1 MERRSLARLFV
12 AALAAGGLLWLMT
25 SRSGGDGVID
35 RSARTWIDGEDP
47 ELAASARSKEA
58 EAPAAEAEELDALS
72 DERRSTDTELPTAV
86 TQHVEASGNIMTY
99 GIDFGPRGRG
109 ERDGRLS
116 IGVTPPLSGTS
127 LCGWATLSCSEG
139 ALAGTA
145 HRLRLWGGPQSRGS
159 RMRCEVHGL
168 AGDVELV
175 IELGD
180 TAPIELRYAD
190 GEFSRSFEVDTNR
203 SHIGVHVEAAFDVAD
218 IFDGLASASY
228 LRGQSGPFE
237 LETPQDATMWLALGA
252 GRASALR
259 PLGVERFADHPT
271 KRASF
276 DVARFHLPHTAGG
289 DTYTSGTTTI
299 VVGRDWMVEGIAPLG
314 GWPLAFDV
322 RHASSNIRTAPE
334 GVAEAW
340 RRSQLELFLGD
351 DLVQRAG
358 ALEFELEFPA
368 DPPSDVELVGYG
380 WSASNSAVAHTRV
393 TLPIVLDTGR
403 TVARATFDPLTYAPP
418 QRFMLRAAGCVPQF
432 FDGCDLFATPT
443 RIVRFEA
450 GSGAVV
456 LTRFRG
462 SRDYRAD
469 AAGGHDLVW
478 NSKTVRADLLGF
490 AEFAFPNEASLDA
503 TELLVVAPAWI
514 DGYGS
519 IHPEI
524 AFIDSDRTELSPG
537 VVECAIE

>member
-1 MERRSLARLFV
+1 MERRSLAALAV
-12 AALAAGGLLWLMT
+12 AALFVSAVAWVLL
-25 SRSGGDGVID
+25 SDSQGDDSYD
-35 RSARTWIDGEDP
+35 RVARTWVDGEDP
-47 ELAASARSKEA
+47 ELAASARSDEA
-58 EAPAAEAEELDALS
+58 EAPVAEAAELDELS
-72 DERRSTDTELPTAV
+72 DERRSTDNELPTAV
-86 TQHVEASGNIMTY
+86 APQVDSSGNITTY

-116 IGVTPPLSGTS
+116 IGVVPPNGGTS
-127 LCGWATLSCSEG
+127 LCAWATLSCSEG

-159 RMRCEVHGL
+159 RIRCSVHGL

-190 GEFSRSFEVDTNR
+190 GEFSRSFEIDTNR
-203 SHIGVHVEAAFDVAD
+203 SHISVVVEAAFDVAD
-218 IFDGLASASY
+218 IFDGLASAAY

-276 DVARFHLPHTAGG
+276 EVARLHLPRNAGG

-299 VVGRDWMVEGIAPLG
+299 VVGRDWMIEGITPLG

-322 RHASSNIRTAPE
+322 GHARSGLRTAPE
-334 GVAEAW
+334 GVTEAW
-340 RRSQLELFLGD
+340 RRAELELALGN
-351 DLVQRAG
+351 DLDERAG
-358 ALEFELEFPA
+358 ALEFELEFPG
-368 DPPSDVELVGYG
+368 DPPSDVDLVGYG

-393 TLPIVLDTGR
+393 TLPVVIDTGR
-403 TVARATFDPLTYAPP
+403 SVARATFDPLMYAPP
-418 QRFMLRAAGCVPQF
+418 QRFMLRAAGCVPHF
-432 FDGCDLFATPT
+432 FDGRELFATPT
-443 RIVRFEA
+443 RSVRFET

-462 SRDYRAD
+462 SRDSRVD
-469 AAGGHDLVW
+469 AAGGHDLLW